1 MSLVDAAPEATGDR
15 IAAMTATGSL
25 MATAGLARSP
35 AYDVVLLAHVLSALV
50 GFGAVVVSGG
60 YALAL
65 LRSGPASEAVR
76 RYYRPGVNWAGRIL
90 FLVPVL
96 GVALIA
102 MSHGRWSYSDGWIGL
117 GLVLW
122 AFAALVAEMAL
133 WPAERQLQ
141 VAVSDQVAVADP
153 SPVANPSPAADLTA
167 DTDLRSLCFRVV
179 LLAALLFVLAVVAAV
194 VMVAKP

>member
-1 MSLVDAAPEATGDR
+1 MARADGEGGATDDR
-15 IAAMTATGSL
+15 IAAMTS
-25 MATAGLARSP
+25 AGPQVVVASLARSP
-35 AYDVVLLAHVLSALV
+35 AYDIVLLAHVLSALI
-50 GFGAVVVSGG
+50 GFGAVVVAGG

-65 LRSGPASEAVR
+65 RRSGPDNGAVR

-102 MSHGRWSYSDGWIGL
+102 MSHGRFTYSDGWIGL

-122 AFAALVAEMAL
+122 VFAALVAEMAL
-133 WPAERQLQ
+133 WPTERQLQ
-141 VAVSDQVAVADP
+141 TVVADP
-153 SPVANPSPAADLTA
+153 TPTTAALTDNELGRLCLRVALW
-167 DTDLRSLCFRVV
+167 
-179 LLAALLFVLAVVAAV
+179 AALLLVVAVVAVV

>member
-1 MSLVDAAPEATGDR
+1 
-15 IAAMTATGSL
+15 
-25 MATAGLARSP
+25 MASASLARGP
-35 AYDVVLLAHVLSALV
+35 AYDVVLLAHVLSALI
-50 GFGAVVVSGG
+50 GFGAVVVAGG

-65 LRSGPASEAVR
+65 LRSGPDNGAVR

-102 MSHGRWSYSDGWIGL
+102 QSHGHWAYSDGWIGL

-141 VAVSDQVAVADP
+141 TVVTDSSSPTPPPTPPVSDGE
-153 SPVANPSPAADLTA
+153 
-167 DTDLRSLCFRVV
+167 LRSLCLRVM
-179 LLAALLFVLAVVAAV
+179 LLAALLLVVAVTAAV